1 MLDEEYPQKCPVR
14 FLALFEQAIHPAI
27 IIQPTKRP
35 FDFPPLATVPFFPSI
50 FRRTAQRLRDMVIAI
65 RDDRNDSALAQ
76 GTAMG
81 FAIVAF
87 IQAQALGPTATAAN
101 PDTVHRFQ

>member
-1 MLDEEYPQKCPVR
+1 MLDEEYPHKCAVC
-14 FLALFEQAIHPAI
+14 FLAMFEQPIHPAI

-35 FDFPPLATVPFFPSI
+35 FDFPTLATVPFFLPI

-65 RDDRNDSALAQ
+65 RCNRNDSALAQ
-76 GTAMG
+76 GLAMG

-87 IQAQALGPTATAAN
+87 VQAQALGPTSAAAN
-101 PDTVHRFQ
+101 PDTIHRFQ